1 MRAPEEFIDDCFQLQ
16 PWYCFK
22 TTQLK
27 ARLYSNRVGSLSRL
41 QELLGHCL
49 ALYQANRQLACK
61 LEDHLEQYGYT
72 KPSSREEEPEDPCSS
87 VTLSEY
93 GELAL

>member
-1 MRAPEEFIDDCFQLQ
+1 M
-16 PWYCFK
+16 
-22 TTQLK
+22 
-27 ARLYSNRVGSLSRL
+27 LYSDISVPWLL

-49 ALYQANRQLACK
+49 ALYQANRQLACQ

-72 KPSSREEEPEDPCSS
+72 KPSTHEEEPEDPYGL

-93 GELAL
+93 GEPHCVLP